1 MINLVKLS
9 KTLSFVLR
17 HNPASH
23 GVIIDKEGWVDI
35 NQLIFQVRQ
44 RNPQF
49 MAAHIGHIKKIIK
62 SSDKQRFELRGNK
75 IRAYYGHS
83 ASQAVEKRPGVPPPI
98 LYQGTTP
105 EAKDKILLEGIKPMS
120 RQFVHLSTSRDT
132 ARKVALRRTRTPV
145 LFMVNAKEAY
155 LNGTK
160 FYLGNED
167 IWLTDYI
174 DPKYVIVDGKS

>member
-1 MINLVKLS
+1 MINLTKLS

-23 GVIIDKEGWVDI
+23 GVIVDKEGWVDI
-35 NQLIFQVRQ
+35 NQLIFQIRQ

-49 MAAHIGHIKKIIK
+49 MAAHMGHIKEIIK
-62 SSDKQRFELRGNK
+62 NSDKQRFELKGNK

-83 ASQAVEKRPGVPPPI
+83 AQQAVDKKPAVPPSI

-105 EAKDKILLEGIKPMS
+105 EAKDKILLEGLKPMT
-120 RQFVHLSTSRDT
+120 RQFVHLSTDRKT
-132 ARKVALRRTRTPV
+132 AHKVALRRTKTPV
-145 LFMVNAKEAY
+145 ILIVDAKAVY

-160 FYLGNED
+160 FYPGNED
-167 IWLTDYI
+167 IWLAEYI
-174 DPKYVIVDGKS
+174 DPKYITVDECR